1 MTETKP
7 TAWFCDRPERARKTR
22 TIRLGAGG
30 STIEVLAGPAETSG
44 IVSIYRWRMSP
55 SSRGPAPHFHTTFSE
70 TFIVEE
76 GEVDYF
82 DGQAWR
88 TLLPGDTAHAAMG
101 GVHALRK
108 EHAEP
113 ATLLMALS
121 PGVPREEYFAQLATV
136 NERDL
141 SRLHEAH
148 DNHFVDDCER

>member
-1 MTETKP
+1 MTDRKS
-7 TAWFCDRPERARKTR
+7 TARCSKEPERAQQTRK
-22 TIRLGAGG
+22 IRLGASG

-44 IVSIYRWRMSP
+44 IVSIYRWHMSP

-88 TLLPGDTAHAAMG
+88 TLLPGDTAHAAAG

-108 EHAEP
+108 EGAEP

-141 SRLHEAH
+141 NRLHEAH
-148 DNHFVDDCER
+148 DNHFVDDYGR

>member
-1 MTETKP
+1 MTDTESIARRSKEL
-7 TAWFCDRPERARKTR
+7 ERAQQTR
-22 TIRLGAGG
+22 TIRLGASG

-82 DGQAWR
+82 DGQDWR
-88 TLLPGDTAHAAMG
+88 TLRPGDTAHAAVG
-101 GVHALRK
+101 DVHALRK
-108 EHAEP
+108 ERAEP

-148 DNHFVDDCER
+148 DNHFVDDYGR

>member
-1 MTETKP
+1 MTDTESIASFP
-7 TAWFCDRPERARKTR
+7 QQSERAQQTR
-22 TIRLGAGG
+22 TIRLGTGG

-44 IVSIYRWRMSP
+44 MVSIYRWRMSP

-88 TLLPGDTAHAAMG
+88 TLRPGDTAHAAMG

-108 EHAEP
+108 ERAEP

-136 NERDL
+136 SERDL

-148 DNHFVDDCER
+148 DNHFVDDHER

>member
-1 MTETKP
+1 MTDTEP
-7 TAWFCDRPERARKTR
+7 IARSSHEPERARQTR

-30 STIEVLAGPAETSG
+30 STIDILAGPAETSG
-44 IVSIYRWRMSP
+44 NVSIYRWRMSP

-82 DGQAWR
+82 DGHAWR
-88 TLLPGDTAHAAMG
+88 TLLPGDTAHAAAG
-101 GVHALRK
+101 AVHALRK
-108 EHAEP
+108 ERAEP

-121 PGVPREEYFAQLATV
+121 PGVPREAYFAQLATV

-148 DNHFVDDCER
+148 DNHFPDAHGR

>member
-1 MTETKP
+1 MTDTESIARYSKEP
-7 TAWFCDRPERARKTR
+7 GRAQQTR

-30 STIEVLAGPAETSG
+30 STIEVLAGPAETG
-44 IVSIYRWRMSP
+44 GMVSIYRWRMSP

-88 TLLPGDTAHAAMG
+88 TLRPGDTVHALAG
-101 GVHALRK
+101 DVHALRK
-108 EHAEP
+108 ERAEP

-121 PGVPREEYFAQLATV
+121 PGVPREEYFAQLATA
-136 NERDL
+136 NGREL

-148 DNHFVDDCER
+148 DNHFADEYER

>member
-1 MTETKP
+1 MTDTESTYRLSKES
-7 TAWFCDRPERARKTR
+7 ERALQTR
-22 TIRLGAGG
+22 MIRLGVGG

-44 IVSIYRWRMSP
+44 TVSIYRWRMSP

-88 TLLPGDTAHAAMG
+88 TLQPGDTAHASMG
-101 GVHALRK
+101 AVHALRK
-108 EHAEP
+108 ERAEP

-121 PGVPREEYFAQLATV
+121 PGVPREEYFAQLAIID
-136 NERDL
+136 EREL
-141 SRLHEAH
+141 SRLHEDH
-148 DNHFVDDCER
+148 DNHFVDDHER

>member
-1 MTETKP
+1 MTDTKSI
-7 TAWFCDRPERARKTR
+7 ARCSKEPERAQQTRK
-22 TIRLGAGG
+22 IRLGASG

-44 IVSIYRWRMSP
+44 SVSIYRWRMSP

-88 TLLPGDTAHAAMG
+88 TLLPGDTAHAAAG
-101 GVHALRK
+101 DVHALRK
-108 EHAEP
+108 EGAEP
-113 ATLLMALS
+113 ATFLMALS

-141 SRLHEAH
+141 NRLHEVH
-148 DNHFVDDCER
+148 DNHFVDDYGR

>member
-1 MTETKP
+1 MTDTEPIARCSKE
-7 TAWFCDRPERARKTR
+7 PERAQQTR

-30 STIEVLAGPAETSG
+30 STIEVLTDPAETSG

-82 DGQAWR
+82 DGHAWR
-88 TLLPGDTAHAAMG
+88 TLLPGDTAHAAVG
-101 GVHALRK
+101 AVHALRK
-108 EHAEP
+108 ERAEP

-141 SRLHEAH
+141 NRLHEAH
-148 DNHFVDDCER
+148 DNHFVDDHGR

>member
-7 TAWFCDRPERARKTR
+7 TDWFRGRPERAGKTR
-22 TIRLGAGG
+22 TIQLGAGG
-30 STIEVLAGPAETSG
+30 STIEVLAAPAETGG

-55 SSRGPAPHFHTTFSE
+55 SSRGPVPHFHTTFSE

-82 DGQAWR
+82 DGRAWR

-101 GVHALRK
+101 DVHALRK
-108 EHAEP
+108 ERADP

-136 NERDL
+136 TDRDL

-148 DNHFVDDCER
+148 DNHFVDDHER

>member
-1 MTETKP
+1 MTDTKS
-7 TAWFCDRPERARKTR
+7 TARCSKKPERARQTR
-22 TIRLGAGG
+22 KIRLGASG
-30 STIEVLAGPAETSG
+30 STIEVLAGPAETIG
-44 IVSIYRWRMSP
+44 IMSIYRWRMSP

-88 TLLPGDTAHAAMG
+88 TLLPVDTAHAAAG
-101 GVHALRK
+101 DVHALRK
-108 EHAEP
+108 EGAEP

-121 PGVPREEYFAQLATV
+121 PGVTREEYFAQLATV

-141 SRLHEAH
+141 NRLHEAH
-148 DNHFVDDCER
+148 DNHFVDDYGR

>member
-1 MTETKP
+1 MTDTESIARCSKE
-7 TAWFCDRPERARKTR
+7 PERAQQTR
-22 TIRLGAGG
+22 TIRLGASG

-82 DGQAWR
+82 DGHAWR
-88 TLLPGDTAHAAMG
+88 TLLPGDTAHAAVG
-101 GVHALRK
+101 DVHALRK
-108 EHAEP
+108 ERAEP

-141 SRLHEAH
+141 NRLHEAH
-148 DNHFVDDCER
+148 DNHFVDDYGR

>member
-1 MTETKP
+1 MTDTES
-7 TAWFCDRPERARKTR
+7 TARFSKEPERVPQTR

-30 STIEVLAGPAETSG
+30 STIEVLADPAKTSG
-44 IVSIYRWRMSP
+44 IMSIYRWRMSP

-82 DGQAWR
+82 DGRAWR
-88 TLLPGDTAHAAMG
+88 TLRPGDTAHAAVG
-101 GVHALRK
+101 DVHALRK
-108 EHAEP
+108 ERVEP
-113 ATLLMALS
+113 ATLLMALL

-148 DNHFVDDCER
+148 DNHFVDEHGR

>member
-7 TAWFCDRPERARKTR
+7 MDRFSDQPGPDPKTR
-22 TIRLGAGG
+22 TIRLAASG
-30 STIEVLAGPAETSG
+30 SIIEVLAAPAEAGGTL
-44 IVSIYRWRMSP
+44 SIYRWRMSP

-82 DGQAWR
+82 DGRTWR

-101 GVHALRK
+101 AVHAIRK
-108 EHAEP
+108 ERAEP

-136 NERDL
+136 TDRDL
-141 SRLHEAH
+141 SRLHEVH
-148 DNHFVDDCER
+148 DNHFVDDHER